1 MMSTKQP
8 LTRRRLRST
17 STSLRNLL
25 CQKRADEAR
34 RKMAAACRGVA
45 CREKVLDEALAPG
58 LKKLIAIGA
67 GTSRENSAPEE
78 DARLQAASEALDEI
92 HVLMKEFIAE
102 NTGRR

>member
-1 MMSTKQP
+1 
-8 LTRRRLRST
+8 
-17 STSLRNLL
+17 
-25 CQKRADEAR
+25 
-34 RKMAAACRGVA
+34 MAAACRGVA
-45 CREKVLDEALAPG
+45 CREKVLDEALALV
-58 LKKLIAIGA
+58 LKKLTAIGA